1 VATPASGMVLPHNEA
16 VANAIHKEG
25 KRKSSSSSS
34 SGVNKKEEDNNHYFN
49 KYCQQVWFCSVLT
62 FQYFVIYSSLIDIS
76 CFHTRSGTGSN
87 DHVPLQVLPAASA
100 HTVLTPRKKCGVTKK
115 LRSKRAPVQV
125 DSPASPVANTR
136 SKKKLKL
143 E

>member
-1 VATPASGMVLPHNEA
+1 MVCPHNEA
-16 VANAIHKEG
+16 VANATHKKG

-34 SGVNKKEEDNNHYFN
+34 LGVNKKEEDNNHYFN

-87 DHVPLQVLPAASA
+87 DHVPLQVLPPVLPTASA

-115 LRSKRAPVQV
+115 LTPKRAPVQV
-125 DSPASPVANTR
+125 DSPASPAANTR

>member
-1 VATPASGMVLPHNEA
+1 M
-16 VANAIHKEG
+16 
-25 KRKSSSSSS
+25 
-34 SGVNKKEEDNNHYFN
+34 
-49 KYCQQVWFCSVLT
+49 
-62 FQYFVIYSSLIDIS
+62 IYSSLIDIS

-100 HTVLTPRKKCGVTKK
+100 HTTLTPMKKCGVTKK
-115 LRSKRAPVQV
+115 LTPKRVPVQV
-125 DSPASPVANTR
+125 DSPASPAANTR